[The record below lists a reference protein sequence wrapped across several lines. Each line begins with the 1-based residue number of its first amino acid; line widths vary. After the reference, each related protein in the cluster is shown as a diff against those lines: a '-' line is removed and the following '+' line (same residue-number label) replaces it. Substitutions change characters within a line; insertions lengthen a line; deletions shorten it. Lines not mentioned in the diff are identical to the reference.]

1 MKMRTHVMTHRAEDY
16 FSFYSNTFFIHF
28 MTQMNLI
35 TFSTSVFC
43 QFKKKKKKGGEKKK
57 KNKLNTEY
65 IFLMMP
71 TLSCKR
77 T

>member
-1 MKMRTHVMTHRAEDY
+1 MKMRTHMMTHGAEDY

-28 MTQMNLI
+28 MTQINLI

-43 QFKKKKKKGGEKKK
+43 QFNKKKKKK